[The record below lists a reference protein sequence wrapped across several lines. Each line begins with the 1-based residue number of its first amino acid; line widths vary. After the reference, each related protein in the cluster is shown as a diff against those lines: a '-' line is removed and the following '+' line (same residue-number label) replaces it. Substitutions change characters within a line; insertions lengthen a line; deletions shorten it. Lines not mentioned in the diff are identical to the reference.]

1 MNPSVGID
9 NATMMKLLLD
19 IKVGLVCYL
28 VLMVLLLNSPVAKA
42 QKPHLTYLNSI
53 AVPAFEVDGVKVSE
67 LSDLAWDEDE
77 QILYAVSDKGIL
89 FHFQL
94 EISDDRIQAIKPLQG
109 ITLLNQK
116 GKKLDWRDA
125 EGLDVL
131 KANNGIKGDTELVI
145 ALEGVPRVG
154 RFTTQGQLISEY
166 PLPKLLQEP
175 KNYRGRNKMLESV
188 TWHPTWSYIT
198 APELPLKKQPLDR
211 HTLYSRKKQ
220 WSFPAYPAANSS
232 ITALQTL
239 PNGNLLVLERAWSGV
254 MNPLVISLRYLDF
267 KRCNKKG
274 QCPIENVSILS
285 SLFLVDNFEGLT
297 AVRDNLYLM
306 VSDDGQSQFQRTLLT
321 LFRLELPTL

>member
-19 IKVGLVCYL
+19 IKVGLVCYW
-28 VLMVLLLNSPVAKA
+28 VLIVLLLNSPVAKA

-116 GKKLDWRDA
+116 GKKLDWRDS
-125 EGLDVL
+125 EGLEVL

-166 PLPKLLQEP
+166 PLPKILQNH
-175 KNYRGRNKMLESV
+175 KNYRGRNNSLESV
-188 TWHPTWSYIT
+188 TWHPQWGYIT
-198 APELPLKKQPLDR
+198 APELPLKKQPVTT
-211 HTLYSRKKQ
+211 HTIYSLKKR

>member
-1 MNPSVGID
+1 MNPSEGI
-9 NATMMKLLLD
+9 NNINMMKLLF
-19 IKVGLVCYL
+19 KRHVGLVYCL
-28 VLMVLLLNSPVAKA
+28 VLIALLLYSPVTKA
-42 QKPHLTYLNSI
+42 QKPRLTYLNSI
-53 AVPAFEVDGVKVSE
+53 AVPAFVVDGVKVSE
-67 LSDLAWDEDE
+67 LSDLVWDEDE

-94 EISDDRIQAIKPLQG
+94 EISNDRIQAIKPLQG
-109 ITLLNQK
+109 IPLVNQK
-116 GKKLDWRDA
+116 GKKLEWRDA
-125 EGLDVL
+125 EGLEVL
-131 KANNGIKGDTELVI
+131 KAHNGIQGDTELVI

-166 PLPKLLQEP
+166 PLPKTLQNH
-175 KNYRGRNKMLESV
+175 KNYRGRNNSLESV
-188 TWHPTWSYIT
+188 TWHPQWGYIT
-198 APELPLKKQPLDR
+198 APELPLKKQPIDR

-220 WSFPAYPAANSS
+220 WSFPAYPATNSS

-254 MNPLVISLRYLDF
+254 MSPLVISLRYLDF
-267 KRCNKKG
+267 QRCNKKG

-306 VSDDGQSQFQRTLLT
+306 VSDDGHSQFQRTLLT